1 MTTATS
7 RKIAVQQEVQSA
19 ATVSVETFARD
30 LWEALRGDLR
40 DQLGTF
46 SDFDSLVPNWEN
58 LTPQARLDKVQ
69 SVRADLLKPITRAG
83 YEIRRKV

>member
-1 MTTATS
+1 M
-7 RKIAVQQEVQSA
+7 
-19 ATVSVETFARD
+19 ETFARD
-30 LWEALRGDLR
+30 LWEALREDLR
-40 DQLGTF
+40 DQVGGL